1 MGRGRERWRLKI
13 RRWGRRLVV
22 AASAAALAG
31 AMLTAVDRG
40 SRARELSEEIS
51 RLEREEARARSR
63 TAAAMRR
70 LDSLTSRDR
79 IAREAAELGLRPA
92 SDEEITF
99 LRDAPSGS
107 EGKGSR

>member
-13 RRWGRRLVV
+13 RRWGRRLAV

-40 SRARELSEEIS
+40 SRARAFSEEIS

-79 IAREAAELGLRPA
+79 IAREAAALGLRPA

-99 LRDAPSGS
+99 LRDAPFGS

>member
-1 MGRGRERWRLKI
+1 MGRGRERWRLKV
-13 RRWGRRLVV
+13 RRWGRRLAG
-22 AASAAALAG
+22 AASVAALAG
-31 AMLTAVDRG
+31 AMLMSVERG
-40 SRARELSEEIS
+40 SSARELSEEIA

-63 TAAAMRR
+63 TAEVMRR
-70 LDSLTSRDR
+70 LDSLTSRER

-99 LRDAPSGS
+99 LRDAPSGT